1 VKFEFSDE
9 QELMRAEARR
19 FLTDKCPSRSV
30 RDVLEQ
36 PDLVY
41 DHGLWQAIA
50 ANGWTGIAIP
60 EAYGGVGAGYLE
72 LCVLAEELGRALA
85 PVPFS
90 SSVYLATE
98 ALLLAGDEAI
108 KAEWLPRL
116 ADGSAIGTLA
126 LSEGPG
132 FPAWSKIETRASEAG
147 ETVRLTGAKAPVLDG
162 MAATVAVVIARN
174 DAGIGLYWVELDQ
187 PGITRTAE
195 PGIDDSRKLA
205 RFVFDGAVARRIGT
219 SDASTLEMLFD
230 RAAVL
235 FAFEALGGASAALD
249 MGVAYAKQRYAFG
262 RAIGSFQAIKH
273 KLADLYAGLE
283 LTRSNCFFAA
293 WALSTGDAT
302 LSEAAACAR
311 LATSQTYFDC
321 AKENIQVHGGM
332 GFTWEID
339 AHLHYRRARLLGGA
353 IGSRSWWQEAL
364 VRALERNFAQDAAVP
379 PMSKVA

>member
-1 VKFEFSDE
+1 VKFEFSDD
-9 QELMRAEARR
+9 QELMRGEARR
-19 FLTDKCPSRSV
+19 FLADKCPSRVV
-30 RDVLEQ
+30 RDVLES
-36 PDLVY
+36 PDLAQ
-41 DHGLWQAIA
+41 DKGLWQAIT

-90 SSVYLATE
+90 SSIYLAAE
-98 ALLLAGDEAI
+98 ALLLAGNEAI
-108 KAEWLPRL
+108 KVEWLPRL

-132 FPAWSKIETRASEAG
+132 FPSWSKIETRASGAG
-147 ETVRLTGAKAPVLDG
+147 ETVRLTGVKAPVLDG
-162 MAATVAVVIARN
+162 MAATAAVVAARN
-174 DAGIGLYWVELDQ
+174 EDGIGLYWVELDQ
-187 PGITRTAE
+187 PGVARTFE
-195 PGIDDSRKLA
+195 SGIDDSRKLA
-205 RFVFDGAVARRIGT
+205 RLVLDGATGRRIGA
-219 SDASTLEMLFD
+219 SDAATLETLLD

-273 KLADLYAGLE
+273 NLADLYAGLE
-283 LTRSNCFFAA
+283 LARSNCFFAA
-293 WALSTGDAT
+293 WSLSTGDAT
-302 LSEAAACAR
+302 LAEAAACAR
-311 LATSQTYFDC
+311 LAASQTYFDC

-332 GFTWEID
+332 GFTWEVD

-353 IGSRSWWQEAL
+353 IGSRAWWQEAL
-364 VRALERNFAQDAAVP
+364 LRALERGFAQDVAVA